1 MSREIKFRAWNND
14 LKLYSKPFTLKSS
27 ILNFTDKNG
36 LGVMKSFSDEIIEQ
50 FTGLKDKNGK
60 EIYEGDIVQSKSID
74 VVHPQDLFKF
84 KLIDYLTSP
93 VYWSNDGACFD
104 VDFNPSCFY
113 DSQKI
118 IEVVGNIHE
127 NSDLLQSL

>member
-36 LGVMKSFSDEIIEQ
+36 LGIMKSLSDEIIEQ

-60 EIYEGDIVQSKSID
+60 EIYEGDIVQSKPID
-74 VVHPQDLFKF
+74 VIHPQDLFKF

-93 VYWSNDGACFD
+93 VYWSNEGACFD

>member
-27 ILNFTDKNG
+27 LLNFTDKNG
-36 LGVMKSFSDEIIEQ
+36 LGIMKSLSDEIIEQ

-60 EIYEGDIVQSKSID
+60 EIYEGDIVQSKPID
-74 VVHPQDLFKF
+74 VIHPQDLFKF

-93 VYWSNDGACFD
+93 VYWSNEGACFD